1 MVIAIVAIVNQDHLM
16 KKGVAIND
24 QYYRLDIISW
34 QLLRLN
40 FPPDCVAFSRDDTK
54 YAYDVNFL
62 YKR

>member
-40 FPPDCVAFSRDDTK
+40 FPPDCVASSRDVTK